1 MGYGGR
7 KRPPAP
13 EIMEQFARA
22 MDMVDVQNLID
33 ARGVL
38 WVQKLSLVARQR
50 ISTVCGLKI
59 PGSRVF
65 HLMPQ
70 GTHVVLGLGTIGN
83 GIEGLSRK
91 YLKSDDSILGVML
104 DSIGSAAVDCLT
116 EEISRI
122 VRDRAAQMGLMAS
135 SPMSPG
141 MPGLSLETQD
151 IFFNLLPA
159 SELGMKLTPK
169 RLMVPFKSSSMLW
182 GLGKTMP
189 SWSKEEVCKACH
201 LFRHCRYK
209 NVKETVGFESSPK
222 EGIREAS
229 E

>member
-70 GTHVVLGLGTIGN
+70 ATHVVLGLGTIGN

-122 VRDRAAQMGLMAS
+122 VRDRAALHSRNQRKSRGGQIFCRGQSRGDTGAG
-135 SPMSPG
+135 PG
-141 MPGLSLETQD
+141 
-151 IFFNLLPA
+151 
-159 SELGMKLTPK
+159 
-169 RLMVPFKSSSMLW
+169 RLRS
-182 GLGKTMP
+182 
-189 SWSKEEVCKACH
+189 ACR
-201 LFRHCRYK
+201 LR
-209 NVKETVGFESSPK
+209 P
-222 EGIREAS
+222 
-229 E
+229 